1 MTQNDVSPHY
11 PARTAWIQKIKAASE
26 AFIEMEKKKR
36 EKAYQCKFDLFGTL
50 NMSTRLIHTNPM
62 VWGQ

>member
-1 MTQNDVSPHY
+1 MTQNDVSPRY

-36 EKAYQCKFDLFGTL
+36 EKAYQCKFDTHQSDGLGSVIFL
-50 NMSTRLIHTNPM
+50 
-62 VWGQ
+62 